1 VRRPAAALIATLAI
15 IGAATPV
22 QAHDGPAAPSD
33 AAPYGAPIDDQHIF
47 SHLLIDQFE
56 ARLGDGPAAFRWSAE
71 GWTGTDQDRLWLKTE
86 GSVRDGQVEDG
97 RVEALYDR
105 PVTSF
110 WDVQAGV
117 RADLDSRPSRVWAGL
132 GVEGMAPWYAKVSAT
147 AYVGEGGRLAA
158 RLTLADEL
166 RFTQRMILEPQVEAD
181 LYSRD
186 DPGRRIGSG
195 LSSLEAGLR
204 LRYEITRKFAPY
216 VGVTWEGRFGRTAD
230 FARADGERAD
240 AVRALIGLRSW
251 F

>member
-1 VRRPAAALIATLAI
+1 MRRAAVLIAALAI
-15 IGAATPV
+15 LGAATSTL
-22 QAHDGPAAPSD
+22 AHDGPAAAPSD
-33 AAPYGAPIDDQHIF
+33 AAPHGPPIDDQHVF

-71 GWTGTDQDRLWLKTE
+71 GWTGTDSNRLWLKTE

-97 RVEALYDR
+97 RIEALYDR

-117 RADLDSRPSRVWAGL
+117 RADLGSRPGRVWAGL
-132 GVEGMAPWYAKVSAT
+132 GIEGMAPWYAKVSAT
-147 AYVGEGGRLAA
+147 AYVGEGGRLAG
-158 RLTLADEL
+158 RLTAADEL
-166 RFTQRMILEPQVEAD
+166 RFTQRLILEPQVEAD

-186 DPGRRIGSG
+186 DPGRRTGSG

-204 LRYEITRKFAPY
+204 LRYEITRKLAPY

-240 AVRALIGLRSW
+240 AVRALVGVRTW